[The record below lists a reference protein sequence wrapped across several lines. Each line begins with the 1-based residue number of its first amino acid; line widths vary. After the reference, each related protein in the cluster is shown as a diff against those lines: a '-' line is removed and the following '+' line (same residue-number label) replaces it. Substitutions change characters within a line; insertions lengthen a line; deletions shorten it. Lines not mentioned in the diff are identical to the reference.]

1 MLTIIYECNRC
12 GIKLKV
18 YIPLFLLILLVLS
31 TAGCVY
37 VNSGNE
43 NITKNYTGYNVS
55 FNYTGDYELSI
66 DPEGQD
72 GYVTLDLYKGGPVNQ
87 SSLSITLKPNIYRS
101 KELAIEKEKLGTV
114 LGMNKVSNNT
124 MIIDNETAYV
134 EVYEGRLPPLP
145 EVMTN
150 QYVILVKNDTIY
162 IFNIMVPKE
171 EFDKEKP
178 KYDVV
183 LNSFRAT
190 NTG

>member
-1 MLTIIYECNRC
+1 M
-12 GIKLKV
+12 KV
-18 YIPLFLLILLVLS
+18 YVPSFLLILLVLS
-31 TAGCVY
+31 TAGCIF
-37 VNSGNE
+37 VNTGNE

-55 FNYTGDYELSI
+55 FNYTGDYELGI

-101 KELAIEKEKLGTV
+101 KELAIEKENLGIV
-114 LGMNKVSNNT
+114 MGMNEVSNDT
-124 MIIDNETAYV
+124 IIIDNETAYV
-134 EVYEGRLPPLP
+134 EV
-145 EVMTN
+145 
-150 QYVILVKNDTIY
+150 LVKSDMIY

-178 KYDVV
+178 KFDVV
-183 LNSFRAT
+183 LNSFRVI

>member
-1 MLTIIYECNRC
+1 
-12 GIKLKV
+12 
-18 YIPLFLLILLVLS
+18 
-31 TAGCVY
+31 
-37 VNSGNE
+37 
-43 NITKNYTGYNVS
+43 
-55 FNYTGDYELSI
+55 
-66 DPEGQD
+66 EGQD

>member
-1 MLTIIYECNRC
+1 LR
-12 GIKLKV
+12 V
-18 YIPLFLLILLVLS
+18 YVPLFLLILLVLS
-31 TAGCVY
+31 TAGCIF
-37 VNSGNE
+37 VNTGNE

-55 FNYTGDYELSI
+55 FNYTGDYELGI

-114 LGMNKVSNNT
+114 LGMNKVSNDT

-150 QYVILVKNDTIY
+150 QYIVLVKSDMIY

-171 EFDKEKP
+171 EFDNEKP
-178 KYDVV
+178 KFDVV
-183 LNSFRAT
+183 LNSFRVI
-190 NTG
+190 NTE